1 MSVSDSSPPPAAPAF
16 TGERFVPSCSGE
28 IAYEHWHRYAFAR
41 RFAAGKRVLDAA
53 CGEGYGTALLGAV
66 AASAIGVDID
76 VATIDNARGTYGE
89 GDRLRFVAAPCSDL
103 PLPSASVDVVV
114 SFETIE
120 HLDAAEQPDMLSEFS
135 RVLAPDGILV
145 ISSPNKSLYSD
156 ARDYVNPFHLQ
167 ELYRDDLARLL
178 CARFPAQHWYHQRL
192 AFWSGI
198 WAEQGALRRAE
209 HGADPDTEGPSE
221 AALAETWV
229 GDAEHITP
237 YSAPEGLY
245 FIVVAA
251 RNAAALPAA
260 GAGISLFTDADDSE
274 LKRAEANARE
284 ALRLDHLLK
293 ENAAALARQ
302 AGHVKHLEALVL
314 ERERLVVERD
324 AAVTR
329 HAAHIQHLEGLVVER
344 DRQLAEANAARK
356 DRDALEKQLISLES
370 GRARLESERTRLE
383 AALAAQEHVIAFL
396 QSFRGWIGWPWRRLR
411 HRLHRA
417 R

>member
-1 MSVSDSSPPPAAPAF
+1 MSASDSSPPLAVPAF
-16 TGERFVPSCSGE
+16 TGERFVPSCGGE

-66 AASAIGVDID
+66 AASVVGVDID
-76 VATIDNARGTYGE
+76 IATIDHARVTYGE
-89 GDRLRFVAAPCSDL
+89 GNRLRFFAASCSGL

-120 HLDAAEQPDMLSEFS
+120 HLEAAEQSDMLSEFA

-145 ISSPNKSLYSD
+145 ISSPNKRLYSD
-156 ARDYVNPFHLQ
+156 ARAYVNPFHLQ

-198 WAEQGALRRAE
+198 WAERGLEQRALRRAE
-209 HGADPDTEGPSE
+209 HGADPDTEGSSE

-251 RNAAALPAA
+251 RNAAVLPAT

-284 ALRLDHLLK
+284 VLRLDHLLN

-302 AGHVKHLEALVL
+302 AGHVTHLEALVL

-344 DRQLAEANAARK
+344 NTNLA
-356 DRDALEKQLISLES
+356 ALEKQLISLEI

-383 AALAAQEHVIAFL
+383 AALAAQERVIAFL
-396 QSFRGWIGWPWRRLR
+396 QSFRGWIGWPWRRVR
-411 HRLHRA
+411 HWLHRA